1 MNAADI
7 DGLQHAI
14 NASSTDLVAQTR
26 RSTPS
31 FNRVP
36 SGSRYGSRDRD
47 HSVMGLVAAAIGDF
61 NADRIVGVDD
71 LDLLSDTIRTG
82 LQEKRFDLNI
92 SGSVTQDD
100 LQFMVQK
107 TLVTWF
113 GDANLDGEFNTGDL
127 VQVLGAGKYETQET
141 AGWSEGD

>member
-1 MNAADI
+1 
-7 DGLQHAI
+7 
-14 NASSTDLVAQTR
+14 
-26 RSTPS
+26 
-31 FNRVP
+31 
-36 SGSRYGSRDRD
+36 
-47 HSVMGLVAAAIGDF
+47 MGLVAAAIGDF